1 MKVVLIGGGK
11 VGSFLA
17 LELVSAGH
25 AVAVV
30 EENQERAQAVAD
42 EVEAV
47 VIHGD
52 GTNVGVLEAADVHD
66 AEWLLAVTGLDE
78 VNLVSCQ
85 LGLTLGTKRVLAR
98 LNTPWNRATFDA
110 LEIPVVGI
118 TDLMVQ
124 VISQEIAVSD
134 LERVAVLGRGEL
146 SLCEYEIP
154 PDFTPTKLAD
164 LELPSPSVLVVVQRG
179 DRIMVPE
186 ASTELRPGDHI
197 SAVTTLS
204 GESELHRVF
213 SGNGRQR

>member
-1 MKVVLIGGGK
+1 MKVILIGGGK

-17 LELVSAGH
+17 LELMSAGH

-30 EENQERAQAVAD
+30 EENQNRAQAVAD
-42 EVEAV
+42 EVDAV
-47 VIHGD
+47 VINGD
-52 GTNVGVLEAADVHD
+52 GTNVGVLEAADVHGAD
-66 AEWLLAVTGLDE
+66 WLLAVTGLDE

-110 LEIPVVGI
+110 LGIPVVGI

-124 VISQEIAVSD
+124 VISQQVAVSE

-154 PDFTPTKLAD
+154 TDFTPTKLAD
-164 LELPSPSVLVVVQRG
+164 LELPSPSVVVVVQRG

-204 GESELHRVF
+204 GESQLHRVF
-213 SGNGRQR
+213 AGNGRQR

>member
-42 EVEAV
+42 EVDAV

-52 GTNVGVLEAADVHD
+52 GTNVGVLEAADIHD
-66 AEWLLAVTGLDE
+66 ADWLLAVTGLDE

-85 LGLTLGTKRVLAR
+85 LGLTLGAKRVLAR

-110 LEIPVVGI
+110 LGIPVVGI

-124 VISQEIAVSD
+124 VISQQVAVSE

-164 LELPSPSVLVVVQRG
+164 LELPSPSVVVVVQRG

-204 GESELHRVF
+204 GESQLHRVF
-213 SGNGRQR
+213 AGNGRQR

>member
-1 MKVVLIGGGK
+1 MKVLLVGGGK

-17 LELVSAGH
+17 RELVSAGH
-25 AVAVV
+25 MVAVV
-30 EENQERAQAVAD
+30 EESQKRAQAVAD
-42 EVEAV
+42 EVDAV

-66 AEWLLAVTGLDE
+66 AAWLLAVTGLDE
-78 VNLVSCQ
+78 VNLVSCE
-85 LGLTLGTKRVLAR
+85 LGLTLGAERVLAR

-110 LEIPVVGI
+110 LKIPVVGI

-124 VISQEIAVSD
+124 VISQQVAVSE
-134 LERVAVLGRGEL
+134 LERVAVLGRGKL

-154 PDFTPTKLAD
+154 SDFAPTRLAD

-179 DRIMVPE
+179 DEIIVPE
-186 ASTELRPGDHI
+186 ASTQLRPGDHI

-204 GESELHRVF
+204 QESALHRVF
-213 SGNGRQR
+213 AGNGRQR

>member
-1 MKVVLIGGGK
+1 MKVILIGGGK

-25 AVAVV
+25 TVAVV
-30 EENQERAQAVAD
+30 EESHERAQAVAD
-42 EVEAV
+42 EVDAV
-47 VIHGD
+47 VINGD

-66 AEWLLAVTGLDE
+66 ADWLLAVTGLDE

-85 LGLTLGTKRVLAR
+85 LGLTLGTDRVLAR

-124 VISQEIAVSD
+124 VISQQVAVSE

-154 PDFTPTKLAD
+154 ASFTPTKLED

-179 DRIMVPE
+179 NQIMVPE

-204 GESELHRVF
+204 QESELHRVF
-213 SGNGRQR
+213 AGNGKQR

>member
-17 LELVSAGH
+17 RELVSAGH
-25 AVAVV
+25 TVAVV
-30 EENQERAQAVAD
+30 EESQERAQAVAD
-42 EVEAV
+42 EVDAV
-47 VIHGD
+47 VINGD

-66 AEWLLAVTGLDE
+66 ADWLLAVTGLDE

-85 LGLTLGTKRVLAR
+85 LGLTFGADRVLAR

-110 LEIPVVGI
+110 LGIPVVGI

-124 VISQEIAVSD
+124 VISQQVAVSE

-154 PDFTPTKLAD
+154 AGFTPTKLMD
-164 LELPSPSVLVVVQRG
+164 LALPSPSVLVVVQRG
-179 DRIMVPE
+179 DQIFVPE

-197 SAVTTLS
+197 SAVTTLAQ
-204 GESELHRVF
+204 ESELHRVF
-213 SGNGRQR
+213 AGNGKQR

>member
-1 MKVVLIGGGK
+1 MKVILIGGGK

-17 LELVSAGH
+17 LELMSAGH

-30 EENQERAQAVAD
+30 EENQNRAQAVAD
-42 EVEAV
+42 EVDAV

-52 GTNVGVLEAADVHD
+52 GTNVGVLEAADVHGAD
-66 AEWLLAVTGLDE
+66 WLLAVTGLDE

-110 LEIPVVGI
+110 LGIPVVGI

-124 VISQEIAVSD
+124 VISQQVAVSE

-154 PDFTPTKLAD
+154 TDFTPTKLAD
-164 LELPSPSVLVVVQRG
+164 LELPSPSVVVVVQRG

-197 SAVTTLS
+197 FAVTTLS

-213 SGNGRQR
+213 AGNGRQR